1 MVGALDWTIARL
13 TDERVCWRV
22 LGVAMAVSFVLT
34 LWFTRGTTF
43 HEDDF
48 LYFIEN
54 HGFVLKYLIA
64 PHNGHLIFVPR
75 LIYAVVL
82 KLAGARHY
90 VIFRALQGIGI
101 AVVAG
106 AFFVLAKRRVG
117 LPAALAPSIL
127 LLFLGSSWQDTVDP
141 TGLAHVYCIAAGL
154 GALIAL
160 ERPSPRRDVIACALL
175 VVSVATFTVGL
186 VFTLGAAV
194 SIMLH
199 EDRKRRAWVFVVP
212 FALYGAWLLSPRL
225 NHAPFTTRNG
235 LELSNILLIPN
246 GVAVAGAAVAAAVTG
261 LSYDFSSPASYLIDS
276 PWGYVVGAAAA
287 VALVLR
293 LRRGAIPA
301 SLWTSLA
308 ILVSYWISIVLAT
321 HYSAEPN
328 QNRYV
333 YDGVVFVLLVATDAV
348 SGTTISR
355 TAVVVLFAAT
365 ACALATNIALMQ
377 AGGAY
382 LRFYTATDRAELAAV
397 EIARDHVSPTF
408 VPNREPLLA
417 FLDGIAGGAGP
428 YLAAADR
435 NGSFAFTL
443 AELRAQ
449 SEGVR
454 EAADATLAQAL
465 RLHLAPA
472 PGGPRRCL
480 RAAGPVDLAVR
491 PPGLV
496 LSSSAPQAVMLR
508 RFAGTATVDLGTL
521 APGKFV
527 TLAIPTDRAS
537 DPWRLVTTAG
547 PLTVCAPGS

>member
-1 MVGALDWTIARL
+1 M
-13 TDERVCWRV
+13 
-22 LGVAMAVSFVLT
+22 
-34 LWFTRGTTF
+34 
-43 HEDDF
+43 
-48 LYFIEN
+48 
-54 HGFVLKYLIA
+54 
-64 PHNGHLIFVPR
+64 
-75 LIYAVVL
+75 
-82 KLAGARHY
+82 
-90 VIFRALQGIGI
+90 
-101 AVVAG
+101 
-106 AFFVLAKRRVG
+106 
-117 LPAALAPSIL
+117 
-127 LLFLGSSWQDTVDP
+127 
-141 TGLAHVYCIAAGL
+141 
-154 GALIAL
+154 
-160 ERPSPRRDVIACALL
+160 
-175 VVSVATFTVGL
+175 
-186 VFTLGAAV
+186 
-194 SIMLH
+194 
-199 EDRKRRAWVFVVP
+199 
-212 FALYGAWLLSPRL
+212 
-225 NHAPFTTRNG
+225 
-235 LELSNILLIPN
+235 
-246 GVAVAGAAVAAAVTG
+246 
-261 LSYDFSSPASYLIDS
+261 
-276 PWGYVVGAAAA
+276 
-287 VALVLR
+287 
-293 LRRGAIPA
+293 
-301 SLWTSLA
+301 
-308 ILVSYWISIVLAT
+308 LAT

-382 LRFYTATDRAELAAV
+382 LRFYAATDRAELAAV

-508 RFAGTATVDLGTL
+508 RFAGTGTVDLGTL

>member
-1 MVGALDWTIARL
+1 MVI
-13 TDERVCWRV
+13 
-22 LGVAMAVSFVLT
+22 SFALT
-34 LWFTRGTTF
+34 LWLTRGITF

-54 HGFVLKYLIA
+54 HGFVFKYLIA

-90 VIFRALQGIGI
+90 VIFRVLQGIGI

-106 AFFVLAKRRVG
+106 AFFVLAKRRIG

-127 LLFLGSSWQDTVDP
+127 LLFLGSSWQDTIDP
-141 TGLAHVYCIAAGL
+141 VGIAHVYCIAAGL

-160 ERPSPRRDVIACALL
+160 ERPSPRRDLIACALL

-186 VFTLGAAV
+186 LFALGAAV

-199 EDRKRRAWVFVVP
+199 EDRKRRAWVFIVP

-225 NHAPFTTRNG
+225 NHPPFTTRNG
-235 LELSNILLIPN
+235 FHLSNILLIPN
-246 GVAVAGAAVAAAVTG
+246 GVAVAGAAVAAAITG
-261 LSYDFSSPASYLIDS
+261 LGYDFSSPASYLVDS

-293 LRRGAIPA
+293 LRRRAIPA
-301 SLWTSLA
+301 SLWISLT
-308 ILVSYWISIVLAT
+308 ILGSYWISIVLAT
-321 HYSAEPN
+321 HPSAEPN

-333 YDGVVFVLLVATDAV
+333 YDGVVFALLVAADAV
-348 SGTTISR
+348 SGATISR
-355 TAVVVLFAAT
+355 TALVVLFAAT
-365 ACALATNIALMQ
+365 AFALATNIALMQ
-377 AGGAY
+377 AGGQY

-397 EIARDHVSPTF
+397 EIARDQVSPTF
-408 VPNREPLLA
+408 VPVREPLLA
-417 FLDGIAGGAGP
+417 FLDGIAGGARP

-443 AELRAQ
+443 PELRAQ

-454 EAADATLAQAL
+454 EAADATLASAL

-472 PGGPRRCL
+472 PEGPRRCL
-480 RAAGPVDLAVR
+480 RATGPVDLAVR

-496 LSSSAPQAVMLR
+496 LSSTVAQPIMLR
-508 RFAGTATVDLGTL
+508 RFAAIATVNVGTL
-521 APGKFV
+521 TPGKFV
-527 TLAIPTDRAS
+527 TLAIPTDRAP
-537 DPWRLVTTAG
+537 DPWRLVTSAG
-547 PLTVCAPGS
+547 PLTVCSAGS